1 MFFYEIPET
10 MQTFYHGSHRL
21 FDKFDLSHALEG
33 DGKVKF
39 GFGVYVTSKYESAVH
54 YSASNKTATE
64 HYVYTLELP
73 EKTEQ
78 NHIAFKQKV
87 NSSILA
93 KTEKLL
99 GYSVPVKCTEDG
111 KDFRK
116 YLAKELTGSV
126 DVEGEKAA
134 SKFLVSV
141 GVIFICWPYS
151 WKNPSLGEN
160 MAVLDESV
168 IRIVKVEKVNPE
180 KR

>member
-1 MFFYEIPET
+1 

-21 FDKFDLSHALEG
+21 FDKFDLAHALEG

-54 YSASNKTATE
+54 YSASNKSATE
-64 HYVYTLELP
+64 HFVYTLEVP
-73 EKTEQ
+73 DKTEK
-78 NHIAFKQKV
+78 NHIAFKQPI
-87 NSSILA
+87 NSSVVA
-93 KTEKLL
+93 KAEKKL
-99 GYSVPVKCTEDG
+99 GHTIPTKYTEDG
-111 KDFRK
+111 KEFRK
-116 YLAKELTGSV
+116 YLAKELTGNI
-126 DVEGEKAA
+126 DIEGEKAA
-134 SKFLVSV
+134 SKFLVSI

-168 IRIVKVEKVNPE
+168 IRIVIVDKVIPE

>member
-1 MFFYEIPET
+1 MPIRN
-10 MQTFYHGSHRL
+10 MQTFYHGSHKL
-21 FDKFDLSHALEG
+21 FEKFDLSHALEG

-54 YSASNKTATE
+54 YSASNKAATE

-73 EKTEQ
+73 DKTKE

-87 NSSILA
+87 NPSILA
-93 KTEKLL
+93 KTEERL
-99 GYSVPVKCTEDG
+99 GHPVPPKYIEDG

-116 YLAKELTGSV
+116 YLAKELTGGI
-126 DVEGEKAA
+126 DIEGEKAA
-134 SKFLVSV
+134 SKFLVSI

-151 WKNPSLGEN
+151 WKNPALGDN

-168 IRIVKVEKVNPE
+168 ISIVKVDKVNPE
-180 KR
+180 KK

>member
-1 MFFYEIPET
+1 
-10 MQTFYHGSHRL
+10 MQTFYHGSHKL

-54 YSASNKTATE
+54 YSASNKSATE

-73 EKTEQ
+73 EKTGQ
-78 NHIAFKQKV
+78 NYIAFKQPV
-87 NSSILA
+87 NPSILA
-93 KTEKLL
+93 KAEKQL
-99 GYSVPVKCTEDG
+99 GHSVPAKCIEDG

>member
-1 MFFYEIPET
+1 MKYLNNMPK
-10 MQTFYHGSHRL
+10 FYHGSHRL
-21 FDKFDLSHALEG
+21 FDTFDLSHALEG

-54 YSASNKTATE
+54 YSASNKSATE

-93 KTEKLL
+93 KTEKRL
-99 GYSVPVKCTEDG
+99 GHSVPAKYIEDG

-116 YLAKELTGSV
+116 YLAKELTGHI
-126 DVEGEKAA
+126 DIEGEKAA
-134 SKFLVSV
+134 SRFLVSV